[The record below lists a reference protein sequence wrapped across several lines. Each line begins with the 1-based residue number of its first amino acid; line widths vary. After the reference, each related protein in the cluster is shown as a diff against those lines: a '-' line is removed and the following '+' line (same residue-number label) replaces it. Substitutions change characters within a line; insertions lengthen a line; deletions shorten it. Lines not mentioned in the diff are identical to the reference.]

1 MKRKIFI
8 ILALMLLVVGCTTGG
23 NTGTKQ
29 ETMSKEGLEPY
40 SFTDKELELLRYV
53 SLNIVRIVNFNVPE
67 AETLIVNLL
76 ELNDE
81 GKWIR
86 TGGTFIELGPE
97 LENTDMA
104 GNLTMILQGNQ
115 DLDLSLNL
123 AGTSAY
129 VKDNKEANLDAPDT
143 AVTAAMQL
151 DKHREVALNEE
162 IPVAIFLQDNE
173 GAPTFTVEDFHS
185 TEKFSGYNSVRAVTM
200 TFKP

>member
-23 NTGTKQ
+23 NAGTKQ

-53 SLNIVRIVNFNVPE
+53 SLNIVRIENFNVPE

-129 VKDNKEANLDAPDT
+129 VKDNKEANLDTPDT

-173 GAPTFTVEDFHS
+173 GTPTFTVEDFHS